1 MTDSEPGKNS
11 AKGFAGLASRV
22 SDVSEDSAPAAKAP
36 QSAPPTP
43 PSTDSAAPQPAHA
56 EQPARGFAGLSSKV
70 SDVSEDA
77 VDAPQAVPPAPQATA
92 PRPTQSTQKPARVK
106 SPPAS
111 KSGKTG
117 WAWVV
122 ACVAVFVIW
131 VANSG
136 SGNNSQPPVPSDA
149 ATPAAPTI
157 SAGAGMEG
165 AAAAASDERMPPV
178 GRNNVLSIP
187 EIRWCKREKIR
198 IDAIEDVM
206 NPAVELEVGAFN
218 AKVDDY
224 NSRCAEF
231 RYRRG
236 QVEQVDRELAAQ
248 RESITA
254 ASQSQWYQAWAGASD
269 GSASGP
275 ASAERAGEQQ
285 GAIGSAWGATPEQG
299 AARTDLSQ
307 DEQESIDS
315 ACGGQKTLYGQAAY
329 DNCVS
334 KKISALKTGPRHV
347 DLTALSVAERESI
360 ESACGGQRTLEGPAA
375 YNRCLSTQLVS
386 LKAGPRDIDLSS
398 LSEVWR
404 ESIENAC
411 SGQKLLEGPAAYNR
425 CLTQKLGRLRNE

>member
-11 AKGFAGLASRV
+11 AKGFAGLESRV

-36 QSAPPTP
+36 QSAPPASPMTG
-43 PSTDSAAPQPAHA
+43 SAASQPAHA
-56 EQPARGFAGLSSKV
+56 EQLARGFAGLSSKV

-77 VDAPQAVPPAPQATA
+77 AVPPVPQATA
-92 PRPTQSTQKPARVK
+92 PRPTRPAQKPAQAK
-106 SPPAS
+106 STPAS

-117 WAWVV
+117 WIWVV
-122 ACVAVFVIW
+122 ACSAVFVIW

-136 SGNNSQPPVPSDA
+136 SGNNSQPPIPSDA

-157 SAGAGMEG
+157 SAGAGMDG

-178 GRNNVLSIP
+178 GRNNVLNIP

-206 NPAVELEVGAFN
+206 NTAVELEIGAFN
-218 AKVDDY
+218 AQVDDY

-248 RESITA
+248 RESIAA

-275 ASAERAGEQQ
+275 ASAERADEQQQ
-285 GAIGSAWGATPEQG
+285 GAFGSAWGAKSERG

-315 ACGGQKTLYGQAAY
+315 ACGGQKALYGQAAY
-329 DNCVS
+329 DKCVS

-375 YNRCLSTQLVS
+375 YNRCLSTKLAS

-398 LSEVWR
+398 LSEARR

-411 SGQKLLEGPAAYNR
+411 SGQQLLEGPAAYNR

>member
-22 SDVSEDSAPAAKAP
+22 SDASEDSAPAAKAP
-36 QSAPPTP
+36 QSAPPAP
-43 PSTDSAAPQPAHA
+43 PTTGSAASQPVHA
-56 EQPARGFAGLSSKV
+56 ERPARGFAGLSSKV
-70 SDVSEDA
+70 SDVSGDA
-77 VDAPQAVPPAPQATA
+77 ADAPQAVSPAPQATA
-92 PRPTQSTQKPARVK
+92 PRPTQPAQKPAQAK
-106 SPPAS
+106 STPAS

-117 WAWVV
+117 WAWGV

-149 ATPAAPTI
+149 ATFAAPTA
-157 SAGAGMEG
+157 SAGMDG
-165 AAAAASDERMPPV
+165 AAAAASDKRMPPV

-187 EIRWCKREKIR
+187 EIRWCKREKIG

-236 QVEQVDRELAAQ
+236 QVEQVDRELADQ
-248 RESITA
+248 RESIAA

-269 GSASGP
+269 GYASDP
-275 ASAERAGEQQ
+275 VSAERADKQLQ
-285 GAIGSAWGATPEQG
+285 GAFGSAWGAKSEPG
-299 AARTDLSQ
+299 AARTELSQ

-315 ACGGQKTLYGQAAY
+315 ACGGQKALYGQAAY
-329 DNCVS
+329 DKCVS
-334 KKISALKTGPRHV
+334 KKISALKSGPRYI
-347 DLTALSVAERESI
+347 DLTALSLAERESI
-360 ESACGGQRTLEGPAA
+360 ESACGGQRTLDGPAA
-375 YNRCLSTQLVS
+375 YNRCLSTKLAS
-386 LKAGPRDIDLSS
+386 LTAGTRDIDLSS
-398 LSEVWR
+398 LSEAQR